1 MASVAS
7 DRDCRYSWMWRVAGT
22 FEHGQNAVPASAVAT
37 GAPERAGGMMTT
49 RMCRAAAAAGGG
61 GGFHGTTASC

>member
-22 FEHGQNAVPASAVAT
+22 FEHGQNAVTASVVAT
-37 GAPERAGGMMTT
+37 GAPERAGGMTMTT
-49 RMCRAAAAAGGG
+49 RTCRAAAAGGG
-61 GGFHGTTASC
+61 GGFHGTTAPC